1 MYHGNS
7 VLRLIV
13 LRMRQSNSERGI
25 DAQTCIQTANGE
37 IVGGLVADPYW
48 NWLEVEDLWVHVDL
62 RK

>member
-1 MYHGNS
+1 
-7 VLRLIV
+7 
-13 LRMRQSNSERGI
+13 MRQSNSERGI